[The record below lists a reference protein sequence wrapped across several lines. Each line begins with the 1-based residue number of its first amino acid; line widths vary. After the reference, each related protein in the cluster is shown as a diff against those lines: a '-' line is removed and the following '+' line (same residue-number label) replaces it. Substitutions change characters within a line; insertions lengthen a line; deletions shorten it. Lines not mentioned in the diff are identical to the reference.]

1 MTNEQE
7 HKHFDNNKLTSDI
20 KQFGW
25 TVLLMPSSD
34 YLPSFA
40 YTVGLWKN
48 YKHPELTSFGLT
60 TKTLH
65 LILND
70 AGEKIKA
77 GEKFDVG
84 QTYNC
89 FFKKS
94 KTEFIQ
100 VDNKN
105 IGDYFGKAINF
116 YNTKEFPVLQ
126 LVWTD
131 RANNFPWEKDYEEEF
146 KYRQPLLDR
155 NAIFKFR
162 EAENLATFTT
172 RQWLELNKPILR
184 VIHDSEG
191 DWQFLTG
198 DQMPEDIK
206 IVALEQ
212 LILKDKT
219 LNDVFNLDYGESAER
234 EFLGG
239 KWTRT
244 KMEDDD
250 HG

>member
-1 MTNEQE
+1 MSDEKE
-7 HKHFDNNKLTSDI
+7 HKHFDSHKLISDI
-20 KQFGW
+20 KQFGL
-25 TVLLMPSSD
+25 TVLLMPASD

-40 YTVGLWKN
+40 YTVGLWET
-48 YKHPELTSFGLT
+48 YKHPELISFGLT

-70 AGEKIKA
+70 AGAMIKS
-77 GEKFDVG
+77 GEKFNIG
-84 QTYNC
+84 QTYHC

-100 VDNKN
+100 VDYEN
-105 IGDYFGKAINF
+105 IRDYFGNAINF
-116 YNTKEFPVLQ
+116 YESKDFPALQ

-155 NAIFKFR
+155 NANFKFR
-162 EAENLATFTT
+162 EAQNLATFTT
-172 RQWLELNKPILR
+172 RQWLELHKPILR

-212 LILKDKT
+212 IILKDKT

-234 EFLGG
+234 EFVGG
-239 KWTRT
+239 KWTRE
-244 KMEDDD
+244 KMVDSSE
-250 HG
+250 